1 MPLTFA
7 GLRIA
12 SEVGLRDY
20 SAVFFATAFVVVFC
34 WVFFE
39 VVRRTRATRFLFGI
53 K

>member
-1 MPLTFA
+1 
-7 GLRIA
+7 
-12 SEVGLRDY
+12 
-20 SAVFFATAFVVVFC
+20 VVVFC